1 MTRVVPTVIWKKDV
15 KAVVHRILW
24 WMLDAGVPGNILRH
38 GWQLAA
44 AKQLGI
50 HRLTLYRQIKVMV
63 AAGILIEG
71 KMKGE
76 VMLNTKIFDPQ
87 ADRSQIRMEKIT
99 RARLK

>member
-1 MTRVVPTVIWKKDV
+1 MSKVVPTVIWKKDV

-38 GWQLAA
+38 GWQVAA

-50 HRLTLYRQIKVMV
+50 HRITLHRQIEVMV
-63 AAGILIEG
+63 QAGLLIEG

-76 VMLNTKIFDPQ
+76 VMLNTKIFDQQ

-99 RARLK
+99 RGRLK